1 MYGPGVDSQR
11 LSVSGAPMSTYT
23 RKPVTATAHCPICPW
38 IRTHF
43 QNGPATDELKR
54 VAAISQAQHILS
66 VHSSPKGSV
75 RCR

>member
-1 MYGPGVDSQR
+1 
-11 LSVSGAPMSTYT
+11 MSTYT

-38 IRTHF
+38 IKTHF
-43 QNGPATDELKR
+43 QNGSGADELKR

-75 RCR
+75 